1 MICVIVVNQHCEHQ
15 MITLTSVVYSLALS
29 FFCCQVEAILRE
41 YVSSADGDESSAV
54 PFAPG
59 GKSSPPASSMTG
71 LNIRSRLRG
80 FKDKIKSHAGN
91 DGANTQ
97 GDLIGAGAEQREG
110 GYLDR
115 LKNIRK

>member
-1 MICVIVVNQHCEHQ
+1 